1 MSMKS
6 TRIAI
11 VRVSPKAGNVKHL
24 WIYEERRNGWIQGG
38 PDQSYSPGRSFASWH
53 APHHVLKIVDIG
65 TVSSPRGSSYD
76 WNGIQPG
83 TLVEMWD
90 GSYQGIVIDRK
101 GAKYVILRNGDP
113 RPIEVTWE
121 SVVPVDHDDTNG
133 ATA

>member
-1 MSMKS
+1 MSEKS

-24 WIYEERRNGWIQGG
+24 WIYEERRNGWIQAG
-38 PDQSYSPGRSFASWH
+38 PEQNYSGRTFASWH

-65 TVSSPRGSSYD
+65 TVAVERGPYD

-83 TLVEMWD
+83 TLVDMWD

-113 RPIEVTWE
+113 KPIEVTWE
-121 SVVPVDHDDTNG
+121 SVVPVDHAD
-133 ATA
+133 